1 MFSIIMIVLQCL
13 FLHSVWVL
21 TNSCPTWLPFV
32 MICLFSIAFYI
43 DLLRS
48 PQLNVIRVPLM
59 LGYLAR
65 VFLLIF
71 DIYGRNIYILPGS
84 GMDSERFYRNAIKFA
99 DKTSDIT
106 NGFIPVVGIIM
117 RYIGHSRLYTQFLL
131 MLCSIV
137 TLILV
142 DNCLA
147 LLEMPERNRKITAAI
162 TGLLPNLAMLSS
174 IFLRE
179 SLITMLLAFSVF
191 FFIRWWSSKS
201 SINYILAF
209 FAAFMASY
217 FHSGVVSLAV
227 GLVVVR
233 LLADRN
239 QKKISISF
247 LSILFTSVLLMIFI
261 FLYTNYSEEFFGKM
275 LGIDSV
281 EDISDNAVRG
291 GSSYAMYVGDSSTVS
306 NFIRYTPMRMI
317 MYQFSPFFW
326 QIRGVS
332 DIIAM
337 VFDSFY
343 YIYLY
348 YCTIRE
354 IINHKNKHRSL
365 IILLFI
371 ICLCSVLVFGW
382 GVTNTGTAL
391 RHRHKMAALY
401 AVLFGLTVMPQRI
414 DRDEKILLR
423 RQQYHN

>member
-1 MFSIIMIVLQCL
+1 MLSITMIILQCIL
-13 FLHSVWVL
+13 MHSVWVL
-21 TNSCPTWLPFV
+21 SNNCPTWLP
-32 MICLFSIAFYI
+32 CLLIFIFSIVFYLDI
-43 DLLRS
+43 VRNVQLR
-48 PQLNVIRVPLM
+48 VISTPLM
-59 LGYLAR
+59 LGYFLR
-65 VFLLIF
+65 VFFLFF
-71 DIYGRNIYILPGS
+71 DLYGRNIFMLFSS
-84 GMDSERFYRNAIKFA
+84 GGDTEYFYRSGIQYANG
-99 DKTSDIT
+99 TSEMT
-106 NGFIPVVGIIM
+106 NGFIPLVGIMM
-117 RYIGHSRLYTQFLL
+117 RYIGQSRLYIQFLL

-137 TLILV
+137 SLIMI

-147 LLEMPERNRKITAAI
+147 LLELPEKNRKITAVI
-162 TGLLPNLAMLSS
+162 IGLLPNFAILSS

-179 SLITMLLAFSVF
+179 SVVTMFSAVSVF
-191 FFIRWWSSKS
+191 FFVRWWCKKS
-201 SINYILAF
+201 SLNYILAF
-209 FAAFMASY
+209 LSAFMASY
-217 FHSGVVSLAV
+217 FHSGAVSLAV

-239 QKKISISF
+239 QKRISISF
-247 LSILFTSVLLMIFI
+247 LSIFFTTVLLMIFI
-261 FLYTNYSEEFFGKM
+261 FIYTNYSEEFFGKM
-275 LGIDSV
+275 LGVDSV
-281 EDISDNAVRG
+281 QYITDNVSRG
-291 GSSYAMYVGDSSTVS
+291 GSSYAMYVGDSSTVW

-343 YIYLY
+343 YIFLY
-348 YCTIRE
+348 FCTIRE